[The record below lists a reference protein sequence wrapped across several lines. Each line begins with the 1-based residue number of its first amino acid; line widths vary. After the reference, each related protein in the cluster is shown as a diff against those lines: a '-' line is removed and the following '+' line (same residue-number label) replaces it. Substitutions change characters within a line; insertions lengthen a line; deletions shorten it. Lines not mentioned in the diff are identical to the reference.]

1 VSDAR
6 PDASAPDKASAVAPS
21 DTRAGEERAMD
32 APGASA
38 GAPDAVDATPA
49 VERTPTPEQAAAIEA
64 RGRDVL
70 LEAGAGSGKTGVMVE
85 RYVRLAVDEGVS
97 PDAILAFTFT
107 DKAAAEL
114 RARVR
119 AELSRRAAG
128 QGASAVRAAA
138 LLSTIGGSWIT
149 TIHGFC
155 NRVLGAHPV
164 AAGVDP
170 GFRVLDQPE
179 AERAARE
186 AFDAALTEFLADGD
200 PAREE
205 TVAAYDLEGLRGVIG
220 VTHDELRSRG
230 VAEPALPDPPVSDP
244 AEMVARAIEAAGECL
259 EELKE
264 GNGRRAA
271 LEEALARLTQP
282 GPPPSLAELE
292 TLRPG
297 GTAKAL
303 GLFREA
309 IDAAISS
316 TAEAGDGGV
325 AYRHLAE
332 LLRLYTAAF
341 EAAKERRA
349 GIDFE
354 DLQILAARLLERAEI
369 GQAYRGRFSHL
380 LVDEFQDTNRL
391 QLRLIEALQGPRTQL
406 VVVGDEL
413 QSIYSFRHA
422 DLDVFRR
429 RREQIDADPGA
440 ELMRLSGNFRS
451 RPEVIGA
458 VNLFGEALLGAAYRP
473 LRVGAPPATEAPRG
487 SGPAVELHLTARD
500 GWDEHGIDL
509 DPAIDGRTP
518 LNCLAEARALAARL
532 RELQD
537 AGIERGAM
545 VVLLRAFT
553 HLDAY
558 EDSLARAGL
567 RPYVVGGRGYW
578 SQQQVADV
586 CALLATIA
594 NPLDD
599 EALFGA
605 LASPACAVAPDTL
618 WLLRGA
624 AGKRRHVWPALERLA
639 VEEGA
644 DLGRSGSALGRVGG
658 TEAEAAR
665 TGPADGAEGDSA
677 RSGRPGDAEADA
689 ARSGPADD
697 MLDAPERLADIPAGE
712 RALLA
717 EFATRLVGLRGRAP
731 RLGLAGLVEAAV
743 TETGYDLATLL
754 RPAGEARLAN
764 VRKLSRLAAAYEER
778 EGRDLRGLL
787 DFLAARAEIDTE
799 AQAATAAEG
808 HDGVRIM
815 TVHNAKGLEFEVV
828 AVPDLARGLL
838 SGGRRPVL
846 ALGREQPPRVGL
858 QWRRLGRPAVNLY
871 DYGELIE
878 AGEAR
883 DSEEGLRLFHVA
895 ATRARERLILSGVV
909 KPEPG
914 KDMKPGTAVIERL
927 VDALGAP
934 RGSEEEPSSDDAD
947 PASGEAGSDAAD
959 PLSGEPGSETTG
971 TAAAPGDI
979 AAIQVPAPEPR
990 PGLEASFAPSEIAV
1004 HLNLPSPE
1012 RAAELRDLH
1021 LDAAADRPL
1030 GSGTPPLVERKPP
1043 VVPSRPLSY
1052 TAISAFEECA
1062 YRFYMERVLG
1072 LPATAPSTGAAAP
1085 GTEDEGPSAREE
1097 RSARGAAVHALL
1109 EWSQANTWQEP
1120 DAELARRHALAAG
1133 LDLDRAVAQS
1143 AAGRAG
1149 TRAAAEG
1156 LLGPVRD
1163 WLGSPLRQE
1172 IAAATRVRAEVP
1184 ILLKAGSTVLR
1195 GSIDLLVEREGAP
1208 PLVVDYKTDRLRGED
1223 PSARAAHYEVQR
1235 AIYAMAAA
1243 ESLGA
1248 TEVEVAY
1255 VFLERA
1261 DAPARTLL
1269 TEADM
1274 ARGCTR
1280 IESAVTA
1287 ISAGDFS
1294 PAPEPDRTWD
1304 LCRGCPALGRLCGGP
1319 PPRP

>member
-1 VSDAR
+1 MSDA
-6 PDASAPDKASAVAPS
+6 AA
-21 DTRAGEERAMD
+21 E
-32 APGASA
+32 A
-38 GAPDAVDATPA
+38 GAPEARADAAA
-49 VERTPTPEQAAAIEA
+49 VERVPTPEQAAAIEA
-64 RGRDVL
+64 RGRDLL

-85 RYVRLAVDEGVS
+85 RYARLVIDEGVS

-119 AELSRRAAG
+119 AELSRRAEG
-128 QGASAVRAAA
+128 KGAAAARAAD
-138 LLSTIGGSWIT
+138 LLASIGGAWIT

-155 NRVLGAHPV
+155 NRVLAAHPV

-186 AFDAALTEFLADGD
+186 AFDAALAEFLASGD

-205 TVAAYDLEGLRGVIG
+205 TVAAYDLEGLRGVTVAI
-220 VTHDELRSRG
+220 HDELRSRG
-230 VAEPALPDPPVSDP
+230 IADPELPDPPVGEP
-244 AEMVARAIEAAGECL
+244 REAIARAIEAAGECL

-264 GNGRRAA
+264 TDAKRPPLEDALGR
-271 LEEALARLTQP
+271 LAQP
-282 GPPPSLAELE
+282 GPEPSLAELE
-292 TLRPG
+292 ALRIP
-297 GTAKAL
+297 GTARAL
-303 GLFREA
+303 EPFRDALEEA
-309 IDAAISS
+309 IAR
-316 TAEAGDGGV
+316 TAEAGDGGL
-325 AYRHLAE
+325 AYGHLAE

-369 GQAYRGRFSHL
+369 GQSYRGRFSHL

-391 QLRLIEALQGPRTQL
+391 QLRLIEALQGPKSQL

-422 DLDVFRR
+422 DLDVFRH

-458 VNLFGEALLGAAYRP
+458 VNLLGGALLGAAYRP
-473 LRVGAPPATEAPRG
+473 LRVGAPPASPAPRG
-487 SGPAVELHLTARD
+487 TGPAVELHLTARD
-500 GWDEHGIDL
+500 GWDGEGIAL
-509 DPAIDGRTP
+509 EPAIDGRTP

-532 RELQD
+532 RELHE
-537 AGIERGAM
+537 AGVERGAM

-586 CALLATIA
+586 AALLATIA

-605 LASPACAVAPDTL
+605 LASPACAVSPDTL
-618 WLLRGA
+618 WLLRAA
-624 AGKRRHVWPALERLA
+624 AGRRRHVWPALERLA
-639 VEEGA
+639 RSEGA
-644 DLGRSGSALGRVGG
+644 DLGGHPGQGIDR
-658 TEAEAAR
+658 
-665 TGPADGAEGDSA
+665 GAEPGQ
-677 RSGRPGDAEADA
+677 PGDASPLGA
-689 ARSGPADD
+689 
-697 MLDAPERLADIPAGE
+697 DAPEQLRAAERLAEIPAGE

-717 EFATRLVGLRGRAP
+717 RFAEQLVGLRARAP
-731 RLGLAGLVEAAV
+731 RLSLAGVIEAAV

-787 DFLAARAEIDTE
+787 DFLAARAEADTE

-828 AVPDLARGLL
+828 AVPDLSRGLL
-838 SGGRRPVL
+838 SGGRRPIF

-858 QWRRLGRPAVNLY
+858 QWRRLGRGAINLY
-871 DYGELIE
+871 DYADLIE
-878 AGEAR
+878 TGEAR

-909 KPEPG
+909 KPEPA
-914 KDMKPGTAVIERL
+914 KTLRPGTPIVERL
-927 VDALGAP
+927 VDALGAARP
-934 RGSEEEPSSDDAD
+934 GGA
-947 PASGEAGSDAAD
+947 GEAEDEDRASAD
-959 PLSGEPGSETTG
+959 VPRPTTSL
-971 TAAAPGDI
+971 I
-979 AAIQVPAPEPR
+979 AVPPPEPR
-990 PGLEASFAPSEIAV
+990 PGLDESFPPSEIAV

-1012 RAAELRDLH
+1012 RAAELRDLR
-1021 LDAAADRPL
+1021 LDRAEDRAL
-1030 GSGTPPLVERKPP
+1030 GEGTPPLVERKPP
-1043 VVPSRPLSY
+1043 IVPSRPLSY
-1052 TAISAFEECA
+1052 TAISAFEECG

-1072 LPATAPSTGAAAP
+1072 LPAAAQAPIRGIGDA
-1085 GTEDEGPSAREE
+1085 GGEGPSAREE

-1109 EWSQANTWQEP
+1109 EWSQANGWSEP
-1120 DAELARRHALAAG
+1120 TADLAMRHAAAAG
-1133 LDLDRAVAQS
+1133 LDLARS
-1143 AAGRAG
+1143 AAARRTGGPEAG
-1149 TRAAAEG
+1149 AEAAAGE
-1156 LLGPVRD
+1156 LIAPVRD
-1163 WLGSPLRQE
+1163 WLGSPLRGE
-1172 IAAATRVRAEVP
+1172 IAGATRVRAEVP
-1184 ILLKAGSTVLR
+1184 ILLGAGGTVLR
-1195 GSIDLLVEREGAP
+1195 GSIDLLVERDGLP
-1208 PLVVDYKTDRLRGED
+1208 PLVVDYKTDRLGGED
-1223 PSARAAHYEVQR
+1223 PAARAAHYEIQR
-1235 AIYAMAAA
+1235 SIYAMAAA

-1248 TEVEVAY
+1248 SEVEVAY

-1261 DAPARTLL
+1261 EAPVRTIL
-1269 TEADM
+1269 TAEEMSAG
-1274 ARGCTR
+1274 RTR
-1280 IESAVTA
+1280 IEAAVTA
-1287 ISAGDFS
+1287 IGAGDFS
-1294 PAPEPDRTWD
+1294 PAPEPSRTWD
-1304 LCRGCPALGRLCGGP
+1304 LCRGCPALGRLCQGP
-1319 PPRP
+1319 EG

>member
-1 VSDAR
+1 MSDLTPNAE
-6 PDASAPDKASAVAPS
+6 AAAP
-21 DTRAGEERAMD
+21 
-32 APGASA
+32 
-38 GAPDAVDATPA
+38 
-49 VERTPTPEQAAAIEA
+49 ERTPTPEQAAAIEA
-64 RGRDVL
+64 RAHNVL

-85 RYVRLAVDEGVS
+85 RYVSLVVDEGVL
-97 PDAILAFTFT
+97 PDAVLAFTFT

-119 AELSRRAAG
+119 AELARRATG
-128 QGASAVRAAA
+128 TGAAA
-138 LLSTIGGSWIT
+138 GRATTLLSTIGGAWIT

-155 NRVLGAHPV
+155 NRVLAAHPV

-179 AERAARE
+179 AERAARD
-186 AFDAALTEFLADGD
+186 AFDTALAEFLAGGE
-200 PAREE
+200 PEREE
-205 TVAAYDLEGLRGVIG
+205 TVAAYDLEGLRGVVVAI
-220 VTHDELRSRG
+220 HDELRSRG
-230 VAEPALPDPPVSDP
+230 VANPALPDPPVSDP
-244 AEMVARAIEAAGECL
+244 TELIARAIEAAGECL

-264 GNGRRAA
+264 GDAKRAV

-282 GPPPSLAELE
+282 GPPPSLEELE
-292 TLRPG
+292 ALRPG

-303 GLFREA
+303 ALFREA
-309 IDAAISS
+309 LGDAISS
-316 TAEAGDGGV
+316 TAEAGEGGV

-332 LLRLYTAAF
+332 LLRLYTVAF

-391 QLRLIEALQGPRTQL
+391 QLRLIEALQGPKSQL

-422 DLDVFRR
+422 DLEVFRR

-458 VNLFGEALLGAAYRP
+458 VNLFGEALLGRTYSP
-473 LRVGAPPATEAPRG
+473 LRVGAPPSSPAPRG
-487 SGPAVELHLTARD
+487 TGPAVELHLTARD
-500 GWDEHGIDL
+500 GWDGDGIDL

-518 LNCLAEARALAARL
+518 LNCLAEARALASRL
-532 RELQD
+532 RDLHD
-537 AGIERGAM
+537 AGVERGAM

-558 EDSLARAGL
+558 EDSLTRAGL

-578 SQQQVADV
+578 SQQQVADI

-618 WLLRGA
+618 WLLRAA
-624 AGKRRHVWPALERLA
+624 AGRRRHIWPALERLA
-639 VEEGA
+639 
-644 DLGRSGSALGRVGG
+644 LR
-658 TEAEAAR
+658 
-665 TGPADGAEGDSA
+665 
-677 RSGRPGDAEADA
+677 
-689 ARSGPADD
+689 DD
-697 MLDAPERLADIPAGE
+697 IVLDAPERLADIPAGE
-712 RALLA
+712 RELLA
-717 EFATRLVGLRGRAP
+717 EFATRLVGLRARAP
-731 RLGLAGLVEAAV
+731 RLGLAGLIEAAV

-828 AVPDLARGLL
+828 AVPDLSRGLL

-858 QWRRLGRPAVNLY
+858 QWRRLGRAAVNLY

-878 AGEAR
+878 AGESR

-909 KPEPG
+909 KPEPARET
-914 KDMKPGTAVIERL
+914 KPGTSVVERL
-927 VDALGAP
+927 VYALSAP
-934 RGSEEEPSSDDAD
+934 RPAKDEGDD
-947 PASGEAGSDAAD
+947 
-959 PLSGEPGSETTG
+959 ETTDPP
-971 TAAAPGDI
+971 AELELIP
-979 AAIQVPAPEPR
+979 VPAPEPR
-990 PGLEASFAPSEIAV
+990 PGLDETFPSSEIAV

-1012 RAAELRDLH
+1012 RAAALRDLH
-1021 LDAAADRPL
+1021 LDAIADREL
-1030 GSGTPPLVERKPP
+1030 GTGTPPLVERKPP

-1072 LPATAPSTGAAAP
+1072 LPSSADSVKVVG
-1085 GTEDEGPSAREE
+1085 GEGDEGPSAREE

-1109 EWSQANTWQEP
+1109 EWSQANYWREP
-1120 DAELARRHALAAG
+1120 DTDLARRHALAAG
-1133 LDLDRAVAQS
+1133 LELDAT
-1143 AAGRAG
+1143 G
-1149 TRAAAEG
+1149 AAE

-1163 WLGSPLRQE
+1163 WLGSPLREE
-1172 IAAATRVRAEVP
+1172 IAAASRIRAEVP
-1184 ILLKAGSTVLR
+1184 ILLGAGGTVLR
-1195 GSIDLLVEREGAP
+1195 GSIDLLVERDGAP

-1223 PSARAAHYEVQR
+1223 PSERASHYEIQR
-1235 AIYAMAAA
+1235 SIYAMAAA

-1248 TEVEVAY
+1248 SEVEVAY

-1261 DAPARTLL
+1261 DTPVRTLL
-1269 TEADM
+1269 TAADM
-1274 ARGCTR
+1274 ESARTR
-1280 IESAVTA
+1280 IASTVAA
-1287 ISAGDFS
+1287 ISAGDFA

-1304 LCRGCPALGRLCGGP
+1304 LCRGCPALGRLCSGP
-1319 PPRP
+1319 PERAG

>member
-1 VSDAR
+1 M
-6 PDASAPDKASAVAPS
+6 S
-21 DTRAGEERAMD
+21 DTTPE
-32 APGASA
+32 A
-38 GAPDAVDATPA
+38 GAPPIAAAPEPA
-49 VERTPTPEQAAAIEA
+49 VERTPTPEQAAAIGA
-64 RGRDVL
+64 RAHNVL

-85 RYVRLAVDEGVS
+85 RYVRLVVDEGVP
-97 PDAILAFTFT
+97 PDAVLAFTFT

-119 AELSRRAAG
+119 AELSRRAVGTGAAAG
-128 QGASAVRAAA
+128 RAAS
-138 LLSTIGGSWIT
+138 LLSSIGGAWIT

-155 NRVLGAHPV
+155 NRILAAHPV

-170 GFRVLDQPE
+170 GYRVLDQPE
-179 AERAARE
+179 AQRAARD
-186 AFDAALTEFLADGD
+186 AFDAALAEFLSGGD

-205 TVAAYDLEGLRGVIG
+205 TVAAYDLEGLRGVI
-220 VTHDELRSRG
+220 VAIHDELRSRG
-230 VAEPALPDPPVSDP
+230 VADPTLPDPPVSDP
-244 AEMVARAIEAAGECL
+244 TELIARAIEAAGECL

-264 GNGRRAA
+264 GDGKRAA
-271 LEEALARLTQP
+271 LEEALARLAQP
-282 GPPPSLAELE
+282 GPPPSLGELE
-292 TLRPG
+292 ALRPG

-303 GLFREA
+303 ALFREA
-309 IDAAISS
+309 MDDAISS

-325 AYRHLAE
+325 AYGHLAE
-332 LLRLYTAAF
+332 LLRLYTVAF

-369 GQAYRGRFSHL
+369 GQSYRGRFSHL

-391 QLRLIEALQGPRTQL
+391 QLRLIEALQGPKSQL

-458 VNLFGEALLGAAYRP
+458 VNLFGEALLGAGYRP
-473 LRVGAPPATEAPRG
+473 LRVGAPPSSPAPRG
-487 SGPAVELHLTARD
+487 TGPAVELHLTARD
-500 GWDEHGIDL
+500 GWDGDGIDL

-532 RELQD
+532 RDLHD
-537 AGIERGAM
+537 AGVERGAM

-618 WLLRGA
+618 WLLRAA

-639 VEEGA
+639 LRDEVEIA
-644 DLGRSGSALGRVGG
+644 
-658 TEAEAAR
+658 
-665 TGPADGAEGDSA
+665 
-677 RSGRPGDAEADA
+677 
-689 ARSGPADD
+689 
-697 MLDAPERLADIPAGE
+697 APERLADIPAGE
-712 RALLA
+712 RELLA
-717 EFATRLVGLRGRAP
+717 EFAGRIVGLRARAP
-731 RLGLAGLVEAAV
+731 RLGLAGLIEAAV

-787 DFLAARAEIDTE
+787 DFLAARAEVDTE

-828 AVPDLARGLL
+828 AVPDLSRGLL

-858 QWRRLGRPAVNLY
+858 QWRRLGRAAINLY

-878 AGEAR
+878 AGEKR

-909 KPEPG
+909 KPEPA
-914 KDMKPGTAVIERL
+914 KETKPGTPVVERL

-934 RGSEEEPSSDDAD
+934 RPAKEEPDEDGDA
-947 PASGEAGSDAAD
+947 EAD
-959 PLSGEPGSETTG
+959 
-971 TAAAPGDI
+971 APGPPQERF
-979 AAIQVPAPEPR
+979 AISVPAPEPR
-990 PGLEASFAPSEIAV
+990 PGLDEAFGPSEIAV

-1012 RAAELRDLH
+1012 RAAELRGLH
-1021 LDAAADRPL
+1021 LDAAAEREL
-1030 GSGTPPLVERKPP
+1030 GSGTPPLVERRPP

-1072 LPATAPSTGAAAP
+1072 LPSSADGVKRV
-1085 GTEDEGPSAREE
+1085 GTEGDEGPSAREE

-1109 EWSQANTWQEP
+1109 EWSEANAWEEP
-1120 DAELARRHALAAG
+1120 TPDLARRHALAAG
-1133 LDLDRAVAQS
+1133 LHLD
-1143 AAGRAG
+1143 AAG
-1149 TRAAAEG
+1149 AAE

-1163 WLGSPLRQE
+1163 WLGSPLREE
-1172 IAAATRVRAEVP
+1172 IAAASRVRAEVP
-1184 ILLKAGSTVLR
+1184 ILLGAGGTVLR
-1195 GSIDLLVEREGAP
+1195 GSIDLLVERDGAP
-1208 PLVVDYKTDRLRGED
+1208 PLVVDYKTDRLRGD
-1223 PSARAAHYEVQR
+1223 
-1235 AIYAMAAA
+1235 
-1243 ESLGA
+1243 
-1248 TEVEVAY
+1248 
-1255 VFLERA
+1255 
-1261 DAPARTLL
+1261 
-1269 TEADM
+1269 
-1274 ARGCTR
+1274 
-1280 IESAVTA
+1280 
-1287 ISAGDFS
+1287 
-1294 PAPEPDRTWD
+1294 
-1304 LCRGCPALGRLCGGP
+1304 
-1319 PPRP
+1319 